1 MQDIFKN
8 FGIYLHVP
16 FCVQNC
22 DYCKFYKRTPNKT
35 SLDSYIDAIAKE
47 IYLAKSQFKKDLKK
61 PETMFWGGG
70 TPSILSEK
78 NIEQIAESFG
88 ELLPTKEWTVEV
100 APTNATTSRLQTLK
114 DVGVNRIS
122 MGVQSFNEKTLQT
135 LGRKH
140 SLKSTLQAIDRIA
153 DVGFEHFSID
163 LIFGTKGQTPQEWL
177 DDIERASHCPVD
189 HISAYCLEFE
199 SATSCCRGRLPDEDY
214 QESERE
220 GEFLEIAMTRL
231 EELGFAQYE
240 ISNYAKPNG
249 KCLHNLSTW
258 NMAQWLGFGPAG
270 ASQFAGKRFRN
281 TPDFDKWLSGINA
294 HSPILEDIVEL
305 NDDEL
310 FADSLIFGLRMVEGV
325 NFPTL
330 CERFPKANHAKYL
343 PTIDFLESEGL
354 LEKSENKI
362 KLTKRG
368 RLVADAI
375 AVELL

>member
-1 MQDIFKN
+1 MQDIFEN

-22 DYCKFYKRTPNKT
+22 DYCRFYKRTPDKST
-35 SLDSYIDAIAKE
+35 IDAYIDAIAKE
-47 IYLAKSQFKKDLKK
+47 INLAKAQYPQNLRT

-78 NIEQIAESFG
+78 NIEQLANVFG

-100 APTNATTSRLQTLK
+100 APTNATLSRLQTFK
-114 DVGVNRIS
+114 DVGVTRIS
-122 MGVQSFNEKTLQT
+122 MGVQSFNEKTLAT

-140 SLKSTLQAIDRIA
+140 TLKATLDAIERIA
-153 DVGFEHFSID
+153 SIGFDHFSID
-163 LIFGTKGQTPQEWL
+163 LIFGAKGQTPEEWL
-177 DDIERASHCPVD
+177 ADIKRAAQCPVD

-199 SATSCCRGRLPDEDY
+199 SATSCCVGRLPDEDY

-220 GEFLEIAMTRL
+220 GEFLEIAMDNL
-231 EELGFAQYE
+231 SAFGFQQYE
-240 ISNYAKPNG
+240 ISNYAKPNC
-249 KCLHNLSTW
+249 KCLHNLATW
-258 NMAQWLGFGPAG
+258 NMSQWLGFGPSS

-281 TPDFDKWLSGINA
+281 APNFDNWLNAINKG
-294 HSPILEDIVEL
+294 SPIHEDVVAL
-305 NDDEL
+305 DDSEL
-310 FADSLIFGLRMVEGV
+310 FADALIFGLRMVDGV
-325 NFPTL
+325 DFSTL
-330 CERFPKANHAKYL
+330 CKRFPNADSTKYL
-343 PTIDFLESEGL
+343 PTIDFLESEKL
-354 LEKSENKI
+354 LEKSGNKI